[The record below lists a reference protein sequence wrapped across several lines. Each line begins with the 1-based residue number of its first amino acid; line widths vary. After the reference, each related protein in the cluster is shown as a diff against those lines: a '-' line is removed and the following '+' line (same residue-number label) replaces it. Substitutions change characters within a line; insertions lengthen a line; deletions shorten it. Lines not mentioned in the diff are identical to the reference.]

1 MLIPKH
7 VIGTLSDGPWLMM
20 DCLVAWLNSLYS
32 FEQYLMIHSLYLYK
46 QLGSEAGLKI
56 CFHRQKQWNL
66 SNYLPTN
73 TIKLKG
79 PWVEELPSLL
89 MKAPLET
96 LMVREDLTT
105 SAPQLHGLLPSSAEN
120 EQPWGTDPVGLS
132 LLLKLQQCGASAS
145 RTSFETSL
153 PCLSEVGASFVSLLL
168 FLSCFLKLGHPGT
181 SA

>member
-1 MLIPKH
+1 MLSQTVAMEPVKLFAYKH
-7 VIGTLSDGPWLMM
+7 NKAKGTLSGRATFTP
-20 DCLVAWLNSLYS
+20 N
-32 FEQYLMIHSLYLYK
+32 E
-46 QLGSEAGLKI
+46 G
-56 CFHRQKQWNL
+56 
-66 SNYLPTN
+66 
-73 TIKLKG
+73 
-79 PWVEELPSLL
+79 
-89 MKAPLET
+89 PLET

-105 SAPQLHGLLPSSAEN
+105 TAPQLHGLLPSSAEN